1 MKTSKVEIIASVLI
15 NIVLPYLIY
24 TILKTHITSIIALSL
39 AACVPL
45 VDTLYHLIKDKKL
58 DTFSSFIFLGIVL
71 SIVAAW
77 IGGDERFIL
86 LRESYVTGIMGL
98 VFLLSLLTPKPLI
111 YYFAI
116 RFISNKSVITK
127 RWEEEVSFRHFIR
140 IMAAVWGIG
149 LMIEALV
156 KVVIVY
162 EFPISKALVIS
173 PIAQYIII
181 AILIY
186 WNIHFVKQHKQ
197 KA

>member
-1 MKTSKVEIIASVLI
+1 MKRRKVEIIVSVLF
-15 NIVLPYLIY
+15 NIILLYLIY
-24 TILKTHITSIIALSL
+24 TVLKTHMTSIIALSL

-58 DTFSSFIFLGIVL
+58 DMFSSFIFLGIVL

-98 VFLLSLLTPKPLI
+98 VFLFSLLAPKPMI
-111 YYFAI
+111 YYFAM
-116 RFISNKSVITK
+116 RFTSKKSVITK

-149 LMIEALV
+149 LIIEALV

-173 PIAQYIII
+173 PIVQYIII

-186 WNIHFVKQHKQ
+186 WNIHFVKQRKQ

>member
-1 MKTSKVEIIASVLI
+1 MKTRKVGIIVSVII

-98 VFLLSLLTPKPLI
+98 VFLLSILTPKPLI
-111 YYFAI
+111 YYFAM
-116 RFISNKSVITK
+116 RFTADKSVITK

-173 PIAQYIII
+173 PIAQYIVI

-186 WNIHFVKQHKQ
+186 WNIHFVKQRKQ

>member
-1 MKTSKVEIIASVLI
+1 MKTSEVEIIVSVLI

>member
-1 MKTSKVEIIASVLI
+1 MKTSKVEIIVSVLI

-45 VDTLYHLIKDKKL
+45 IDTLYHLIKDKKL

-111 YYFAI
+111 YYFAM
-116 RFISNKSVITK
+116 RFISNKSVMTK

-186 WNIHFVKQHKQ
+186 WNIHFVKQRKQ

>member
-1 MKTSKVEIIASVLI
+1 MKTSKVEIIVSVLI

-111 YYFAI
+111 YYFAMK
-116 RFISNKSVITK
+116 FISNKSVMTK

-140 IMAAVWGIG
+140 VMAAVWGIG

-186 WNIHFVKQHKQ
+186 WNIHFVKQRKQ

>member
-1 MKTSKVEIIASVLI
+1 MKTSKIGIIVSVLI

-111 YYFAI
+111 YYFAMK
-116 RFISNKSVITK
+116 FISNKSVMTK

-186 WNIHFVKQHKQ
+186 WNIHFVKQRKQ

>member
-1 MKTSKVEIIASVLI
+1 MKTSKVEIIVSVLI

-111 YYFAI
+111 YYFAM
-116 RFISNKSVITK
+116 RFISNKSVMTK

-140 IMAAVWGIG
+140 VMAAVWGIG

-186 WNIHFVKQHKQ
+186 WNIHFVKQRKQ

>member
-1 MKTSKVEIIASVLI
+1 MKTSKVEIIVSVLI

-24 TILKTHITSIIALSL
+24 AILKTHITSIMALSL

-111 YYFAI
+111 YYFAM
-116 RFISNKSVITK
+116 RFISNKSVMTK

-156 KVVIVY
+156 KVIIVY
-162 EFPISKALVIS
+162 EYPISKALVIS

-186 WNIHFVKQHKQ
+186 WNIRFVKQRKE

>member
-1 MKTSKVEIIASVLI
+1 MKTSKVEIIVSVLI

-58 DTFSSFIFLGIVL
+58 DTFSSFIFSGIVL

-98 VFLLSLLTPKPLI
+98 VFLLSLLAPKPLI
-111 YYFAI
+111 YYFAM
-116 RFISNKSVITK
+116 RFISNKSVMTK

-156 KVVIVY
+156 KVIIVY
-162 EFPISKALVIS
+162 EYPISKALVIS

-186 WNIHFVKQHKQ
+186 WNIRFVNQRKE